1 MNKIFL
7 GYMGSGKTSLAK
19 YVAKLAHFNVID
31 LDDFIIK
38 NENKSIEEIFKNKG
52 EIYFRK
58 IEHLY
63 LKEILNNYSDTI
75 ISVGGGTPCYA
86 NNIDIINS
94 KSTSFYLKANV
105 TTLKN
110 RLLKEKR
117 ERPLIA
123 QLKDSELKEF
133 IAKHLFE
140 RNPYYEKATHIVT
153 IDNKN
158 IEEIAKEIMEYL
170 L

>member
-19 YVAKLAHFNVID
+19 YVAKLTHFNMID

-38 NENKSIEEIFKNKG
+38 NENKSIEEIFKSKG

-63 LKEILNNYSDTI
+63 LKEILNNNSDTI
-75 ISVGGGTPCYA
+75 ISVGGGTPCYD

-94 KSTSFYLKANV
+94 KSISFYLKANV

-110 RLLKEKR
+110 RLLEEKHK
-117 ERPLIA
+117 RPLIA
-123 QLKDSELKEF
+123 QLKDSELSEF

-140 RNPYYEKATHIVT
+140 RNHYYEKATHIVT